1 VIANLMAV
9 TVMGVD
15 RPGIVASVTKVL
27 FDAGCNLE
35 DATSSILRGHFAM
48 TLVVRVPDDLDAS
61 KLEDGLAP
69 VARDLGLV
77 ATVRSVEDA
86 TTDVS
91 APTHMVSVYGADR
104 PGIVYKV
111 TELLA
116 STGANITDLTSRV
129 IGSSEEPVYALMLE
143 VVLADPQAVERRL
156 QELHRELDVEV
167 SVHPIEPDM
176 L

>member
-1 VIANLMAV
+1 MAV
-9 TVMGVD
+9 TVMGKD

-35 DATSSILRGHFAM
+35 DASSSILRGHFAM
-48 TLVVRVPDDLDAS
+48 TLVVLVPEGLDAPA
-61 KLEDGLAP
+61 LESALGP
-69 VARDLGLV
+69 VARDLELV
-77 ATVRSVEDA
+77 ATVRAVEEA
-86 TTDVS
+86 ATDVP

-111 TELLA
+111 TEVLA
-116 STGANITDLTSRV
+116 SNGANITDLTSRV
-129 IGSSEEPVYALMLE
+129 IGSPEEPVYALMLE
-143 VVLADPQAVERRL
+143 VFMGDPQAVERGL
-156 QELHRELDVEV
+156 QELRRELDVEV

>member
-1 VIANLMAV
+1 MAV

-48 TLVVRVPDDLDAS
+48 TLVVRAPSGVDAS
-61 KLEDGLAP
+61 ELERGLAP
-69 VARDLGLV
+69 AARDLELV
-77 ATVRSVEDA
+77 ATVKAVEDA
-86 TTDVS
+86 ETDVQ

-111 TELLA
+111 AALLA
-116 STGANITDLTSRV
+116 SNGANITDLTSRV
-129 IGSSEEPVYALMLE
+129 IGSPEEPVYALMLE
-143 VVLADPQAVERRL
+143 VFLADPQAVEREL
-156 QELHRELDVEV
+156 QELRRELDVEV
-167 SVHPIEPDM
+167 SVRPIEPDM